1 MPPIETVHDAIV
13 EERVHEDHAVT
24 VRRRVVRLPAAE
36 GEPALA
42 VERVHLAGGPTRE
55 PVVLVHGLA
64 QNRFTWR
71 VSERSFQARLAEEG
85 FDVWNLELRGHGLS
99 RAWGAGNA
107 RAFDEYVRDVVRCAQ
122 ATGAAPFL
130 VGHSLGNAAC
140 VAAATQ
146 TPVAGLVNLAGV
158 FSFAR
163 DNRTLRGLAAL
174 TLAAEPML
182 MLAPVRLSTGW
193 AGDLIGRLY
202 AISDVAGYGFPI
214 SGWTPDSI
222 ERHLL
227 EERLRE
233 GFDWTSVEVWL
244 QMARWA
250 RGEPFGWAEAFRS
263 VDVPLLVAIGDHDPL
278 VGESDGRAC
287 YEASGSSDRTMVVF
301 DAWSHGRHWGHL
313 DLILGHQAP
322 VEVWPHLV
330 EWLRARSRA

>member
-1 MPPIETVHDAIV
+1 MSFETVEDAIV
-13 EERVHEDHAVT
+13 AERIHGDRAVEL
-24 VRRRVVRLPAAE
+24 RRRVLRLPATE
-36 GEPALA
+36 GQPPLA
-42 VERVHLAGGPTRE
+42 VERVHRPGGATRE

-71 VSERSFQARLAEEG
+71 VSERSFQAALAEQG

-107 RAFDEYVRDVVRCAQ
+107 RGFEEYVADVVRCAQ
-122 ATGAAPFL
+122 ATGAPPFL

-140 VAAATQ
+140 VGAATE

-158 FSFAR
+158 FSFAQ
-163 DNRTLRGLAAL
+163 DNRTLRALARL
-174 TLAAEPML
+174 TLAAEPL
-182 MLAPVRLSTGW
+182 LLLAPVRLSTGW
-193 AGDLIGRLY
+193 AGELIGRLY
-202 AISDVAGYGFPI
+202 AVSDVAGYGFPI

-244 QMARWA
+244 QMSRWA
-250 RGEPFGWAEAFRS
+250 RGERFAWAEAFRS
-263 VDVPLLVAIGDHDPL
+263 VDVPLFVAIGDHDPL

-287 YEASGSSDRTMVVF
+287 YEASGSADRTFVVF
-301 DAWSHGRHWGHL
+301 DAWNHGRHWGHL

-322 VEVWPHLV
+322 AEVWPRLL
-330 EWLRARSRA
+330 EWLVARSRG